1 MKKTVSLNIPL
12 TDEMK
17 KFITAQSGDGTF
29 FSTPSEYI
37 RSLIRADKERK
48 EVSDLRRSIIDG
60 YQDVIQNR
68 VVKFS
73 GDLKSDMNSIEE

>member
-1 MKKTVSLNIPL
+1 MNKTASLNIPL

-17 KFITAQSGDGTF
+17 KFVTSQSGDGTF

-37 RSLIRADKERK
+37 RALIRADKDRQEANQ
-48 EVSDLRRSIIDG
+48 LRTSIIDG
-60 YQDVIQNR
+60 YQDVIQKK

-73 GDLKSDMNSIEE
+73 GNLKSDMTSIDE